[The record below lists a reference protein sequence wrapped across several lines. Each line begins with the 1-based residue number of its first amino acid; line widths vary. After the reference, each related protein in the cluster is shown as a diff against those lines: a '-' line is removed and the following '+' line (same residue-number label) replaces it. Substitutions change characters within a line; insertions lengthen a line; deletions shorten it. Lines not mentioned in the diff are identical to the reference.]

1 LATSY
6 LTFEQLIAERGLP
19 MGSLDELIA
28 GGASGP
34 VAEAPAS
41 ARMTPPR
48 HAALM
53 DPRHTPPPMAA
64 MSEPAPAAGPPIVPI
79 ESLAPDDAEV
89 VAIESLLYRGDAAL
103 RRALEL
109 KPEVLAALRAGGADA
124 QLQALLHEVLD
135 LVELGAG
142 AGR

>member
-1 LATSY
+1 LGEADLATSY

-19 MGSLDELIA
+19 MGSLDELVA
-28 GGASGP
+28 NGAQGEP
-34 VAEAPAS
+34 AAS
-41 ARMTPPR
+41 ARLTPPR

-64 MSEPAPAAGPPIVPI
+64 ISEPPVVPV
-79 ESLAPDDAEV
+79 ESLAPDEHDAV
-89 VAIESLLYRGDAAL
+89 PVESLLYRGEAAL

-109 KPEVLAALRAGGADA
+109 KSAVLAAFSSGADGA
-124 QLQALLHEVLD
+124 KLKALMEEVLD

-142 AGR
+142 TGR